1 MPFGMD
7 IQTKPYQKVSRSY
20 NSLSH
25 THTHTHSFVL
35 ICSFQPVSVADMKV
49 ATTVFVGNITEKA
62 TDSLVRQI
70 LLVSSISY
78 YNDLLTPPILALW
91 LYCWLE
97 TSSKCYREIT
107 R

>member
-1 MPFGMD
+1 
-7 IQTKPYQKVSRSY
+7 
-20 NSLSH
+20 
-25 THTHTHSFVL
+25 
-35 ICSFQPVSVADMKV
+35 MKV

-70 LLVSSISY
+70 LLVNSISY
-78 YNDLLTPPILALW
+78 CYDLLTPPTLALW